1 MGIVEVG
8 LSYPSGGGN
17 VSASTQNQAL
27 AALSLPY
34 RETWGIGLP
43 GLKDVSATMISTHV
57 LNRGGRGV
65 VSPLDG
71 LNWNFSRLV

>member
-1 MGIVEVG
+1 MDIIEVEAFLIRLAVE
-8 LSYPSGGGN
+8 GN
-17 VSASTQNQAL
+17 VSASTQNRAL

-57 LNRGGRGV
+57 LNPGG
-65 VSPLDG
+65 
-71 LNWNFSRLV
+71 